1 MAISEDERKFLLYWE
16 MQRLKDK
23 RLTNQLMFGL
33 PIGILFS
40 IPILINFFM
49 GKFWYKRA
57 DAVGIS
63 QFSPTVLVIAVLLIT
78 VFVALLNR
86 RFRWERL
93 EQQYL
98 ELKAKEKKI
107 EQ

>member
-1 MAISEDERKFLLYWE
+1 MLITEEERKFLDYWE
-16 MQRLKDK
+16 VQRVKERK
-23 RLTNQLMFGL
+23 ITNQLMFGL

-40 IPILINFFM
+40 VPLIINFFL

-57 DAVGIS
+57 DAVGLS
-63 QFSPTVLVIAVLLIT
+63 QFSPTVLILAVLLIT

-86 RFRWERL
+86 RFRWEKL

-98 ELKAKEKKI
+98 EIKAKEKKG
-107 EQ
+107 

>member
-1 MAISEDERKFLLYWE
+1 MAISEEERKFLVYWE
-16 MQRLKDK
+16 QQRLKEK

-57 DAVGIS
+57 DAVGVS

-98 ELKAKEKKI
+98 ELKAKEKTI

>member
-16 MQRLKDK
+16 KQRLKDK

-57 DAVGIS
+57 DAIGVS

-98 ELKAKEKKI
+98 ELKAKEKKN
-107 EQ
+107 

>member
-1 MAISEDERKFLLYWE
+1 MAISEEERNFLVYWE
-16 MQRLKDK
+16 QQRLKDK

-57 DAVGIS
+57 DAVGVS

-98 ELKAKEKKI
+98 ELKAKEKTI

>member
-1 MAISEDERKFLLYWE
+1 
-16 MQRLKDK
+16 
-23 RLTNQLMFGL
+23 MFGL

-40 IPILINFFM
+40 VPLLVNFFL

-63 QFSPTVLVIAVLLIT
+63 QFSPTVLVVAVLLIT

-86 RFRWERL
+86 KFRWEKL

-98 ELKAKEKKI
+98 EIRAKEMKG
-107 EQ
+107 

>member
-1 MAISEDERKFLLYWE
+1 MAISEEERKFLVYWE
-16 MQRLKDK
+16 QQRLKDK

-57 DAVGIS
+57 DAVGVS

-98 ELKAKEKKI
+98 ELKAKEKTI

>member
-1 MAISEDERKFLLYWE
+1 MAISEEERKFLVYWE
-16 MQRLKDK
+16 QQRLKDK

-40 IPILINFFM
+40 IPILVNFFM
-49 GKFWYKRA
+49 GKYWYKRA
-57 DAVGIS
+57 DAVGVS
-63 QFSPTVLVIAVLLIT
+63 QFSPTVLIIAVLLIT

-98 ELKAKEKKI
+98 ELKAKEKKN
-107 EQ
+107 

>member
-16 MQRLKDK
+16 KQRLKDK

-40 IPILINFFM
+40 IPILINFFL

-98 ELKAKEKKI
+98 ELKAKEKKN
-107 EQ
+107 

>member
-1 MAISEDERKFLLYWE
+1 MAISDEERKFLVYWE
-16 MQRLKDK
+16 AQRNKERK
-23 RLTNQLMFGL
+23 LTNQLMFGL

-40 IPILINFFM
+40 VPLLVNFFL

-63 QFSPTVLVIAVLLIT
+63 QFSPTVLVVAVLLIT

-86 RFRWERL
+86 KFRWEKL

-98 ELKAKEKKI
+98 EIRAKELKG
-107 EQ
+107 

>member
-1 MAISEDERKFLLYWE
+1 MAISEDERKFLVYWE
-16 MQRLKDK
+16 QQRLKDK

-40 IPILINFFM
+40 IPILINFFL

-98 ELKAKEKKI
+98 ELKAKEKKN
-107 EQ
+107 

>member
-1 MAISEDERKFLLYWE
+1 MAISEEERKFLVYWE
-16 MQRLKDK
+16 QQRLKDK

-57 DAVGIS
+57 DAVGVS

-98 ELKAKEKKI
+98 ELKAKEKKN
-107 EQ
+107 

>member
-1 MAISEDERKFLLYWE
+1 MSITDEERKFLDYWAVE
-16 MQRLKDK
+16 RNKEKKL
-23 RLTNQLMFGL
+23 LSQLMFGL

-40 IPILINFFM
+40 VPLLINFFL

-63 QFSPTVLVIAVLLIT
+63 QFSPAVLVIAVLLIT

-86 RFRWERL
+86 RFRWEKL

-98 ELKAKEKKI
+98 EIKAKEKKG
-107 EQ
+107 

>member
-1 MAISEDERKFLLYWE
+1 MAISEEERKFLVYWE
-16 MQRLKDK
+16 QQRLKEK

-57 DAVGIS
+57 DAVGVS

-98 ELKAKEKKI
+98 ELKAKEKKN
-107 EQ
+107 

>member
-1 MAISEDERKFLLYWE
+1 MAISEEERKFLVYWE
-16 MQRLKDK
+16 QQRLKDK

-40 IPILINFFM
+40 IPILINFFL

-98 ELKAKEKKI
+98 ELKAKEKKN
-107 EQ
+107 

>member
-1 MAISEDERKFLLYWE
+1 MAISEEERKFLAYWE
-16 MQRLKDK
+16 QQRLKDK

-40 IPILINFFM
+40 IPILVNFFM

-57 DAVGIS
+57 DAVGVS
-63 QFSPTVLVIAVLLIT
+63 QFSPTVLIIAVLLIT

-98 ELKAKEKKI
+98 ELKAKEKKS
-107 EQ
+107 

>member
-1 MAISEDERKFLLYWE
+1 MAISEEERKFLVYWE
-16 MQRLKDK
+16 QQRLKDK

-40 IPILINFFM
+40 IPILVNFFM

-57 DAVGIS
+57 DAVGVS
-63 QFSPTVLVIAVLLIT
+63 QFSPTVLIIAVLLIT

-98 ELKAKEKKI
+98 ELKAKEKKS
-107 EQ
+107 

>member
-1 MAISEDERKFLLYWE
+1 MSITEEERKFLDYWAVE
-16 MQRLKDK
+16 RNKEKKL
-23 RLTNQLMFGL
+23 LSQLMFGL

-40 IPILINFFM
+40 VPLLINFFL

-86 RFRWERL
+86 RFRWEKL

-98 ELKAKEKKI
+98 EIKAKEKKG
-107 EQ
+107 

>member
-1 MAISEDERKFLLYWE
+1 MAISEEERKFLVYWE
-16 MQRLKDK
+16 QQRLKDK

-40 IPILINFFM
+40 IPILVNFFM

-57 DAVGIS
+57 DAVGVS
-63 QFSPTVLVIAVLLIT
+63 QFSPTVLIIAVLLIT

-98 ELKAKEKKI
+98 ELKAKEKKN
-107 EQ
+107 ER

>member
-1 MAISEDERKFLLYWE
+1 MAITEEERKFLVYWE
-16 MQRLKDK
+16 AQRDK
-23 RLTNQLMFGL
+23 ERKLTNQLMFGL

-40 IPILINFFM
+40 VPLLVNFFL

-63 QFSPTVLVIAVLLIT
+63 QFSPTVLVVAVLLIT

-86 RFRWERL
+86 KFRWEKL

-98 ELKAKEKKI
+98 EIRAKELKG
-107 EQ
+107 

>member
-1 MAISEDERKFLLYWE
+1 MAISEEERKFLVYWE
-16 MQRLKDK
+16 QQRLKDK

-57 DAVGIS
+57 DAVGVS

-86 RFRWERL
+86 RFRWEKL

-98 ELKAKEKKI
+98 ELKAKEKTLD
-107 EQ
+107 

>member
-1 MAISEDERKFLLYWE
+1 MAITEEERKFLVYWE
-16 MQRLKDK
+16 DNRNKERKLI
-23 RLTNQLMFGL
+23 NQLMFGL

-40 IPILINFFM
+40 VPLIINFFL

-57 DAVGIS
+57 DAVGLS
-63 QFSPTVLVIAVLLIT
+63 QFNPTVLVLAVLLIT

-86 RFRWERL
+86 RFRWEKL

-98 ELKAKEKKI
+98 EIKAKEMKG
-107 EQ
+107 

>member
-98 ELKAKEKKI
+98 ELKAKEKKN
-107 EQ
+107 